1 MIKTW
6 KLKCFELWVE
16 FNLLR
21 IENGFLSKNTIAE
34 LTLTYENEE
43 TENMD
48 SKRKVKNLFA
58 EYARASSLHGLS
70 YIGETK
76 RHWIEKYASINMF
89 LESTWHLFKNLKKYC
104 FIIS

>member
-1 MIKTW
+1 MLWAMVWIKP
-6 KLKCFELWVE
+6 LKNRKW
-16 FNLLR
+16 LLC
-21 IENGFLSKNTIAE
+21 KNTIAE

-58 EYARASSLHGLS
+58 EYARASSLHGLG
-70 YIGETK
+70 YIAETK

-89 LESTWHLFKNLKKYC
+89 LESTSHLFKNLKKYC
-104 FIIS
+104 LIIS

>member
-1 MIKTW
+1 MLWAMVWIKP
-6 KLKCFELWVE
+6 LKNRKW
-16 FNLLR
+16 LLC
-21 IENGFLSKNTIAE
+21 KNTIAE

-76 RHWIEKYASINMF
+76 RHWIEKYVFIYKFLKALDNLLKILKNNAS
-89 LESTWHLFKNLKKYC
+89 
-104 FIIS
+104 